1 MKNYFRH
8 DITIC
13 VDIEAHKDVLKEAF
27 GENLSN
33 CDYDSKLI
41 YNQRNPEYL
50 QLTIYYKQ
58 SDYLFEKFEL
68 LQKNGISILSLIKP
82 KINIHQWEHPDILIF
97 SQSNIVEIQDSPFW
111 EHNKKPVIIT
121 IDNAEILLNG
131 RYVGDGRFKLTKN
144 VFQHLDEYVIYG
156 GLGRHRWDDKFIEKD
171 VNRETTFGPINFIL
185 SFEHFYEQ
193 KYSKQNIYILRD
205 AYLTLTDSTEKLTDN
220 ELIQIGK
227 SLCLLMSFYWGKPI
241 DFFIANIRVN
251 NIENYRTREILK
263 YADHFID
270 DSHDFLLKKKF
281 KTFYDFAES
290 VDYGKFI
297 ANSDILFEIIPRI
310 LKTKNVDEIS
320 SFMVLYNIIEK
331 IRNYY
336 LTSPS
341 DGKQFTIKEEF
352 DFKLSKKK
360 TNEYIKNKIKEII
373 EIVVDT
379 DAEEFENKASD
390 KVTFIRKTGL
400 KDQFDSLLT
409 YLELEPKSY
418 DIDFV
423 NLINIRNNIYHGK
436 LPEENIKPHIA
447 QMINILNDMI
457 LKMTIN

>member
-1 MKNYFRH
+1 MQDYFRN
-8 DITIC
+8 DITIGL
-13 VDIEAHKDVLKEAF
+13 DLEAHKEILSETF
-27 GENLSN
+27 GVDLSN
-33 CDYDSKLI
+33 CDYDSRLI

-68 LQKNGISILSLIKP
+68 LQQKGISILSLIKP
-82 KINIHQWEHPDILIF
+82 KLSTHKWEFLDILDF
-97 SQSNIVEIQDSPFW
+97 SQSTIIDIQESHYW

-121 IDNAEILLNG
+121 VDNADVLINR
-131 RYVGDGRFKLTKN
+131 RYVRDGRFKLTKN
-144 VFQHLDEYVIYG
+144 VFQHLDEYIRYG
-156 GLGRHRWDDKFIEKD
+156 GLARHQWDDKFIEKD
-171 VNRETTFGPINFIL
+171 LNRETTFGPITFIL

-193 KYSKQNIYILRD
+193 KYSKQNINILRD
-205 AYLTLTDSTEKLTDN
+205 AYLTLTDSTEKLTAN

-263 YADHFID
+263 YSDHYTD
-270 DSHDFLLKKKF
+270 DSPDFLLKEKF
-281 KTFYDFAES
+281 ETFYDFADS
-290 VDYGKFI
+290 IDYGNYV
-297 ANSDILFEIIPRI
+297 ANSNVLSEIIPRI

-331 IRNYY
+331 IRNHF
-336 LTSPS
+336 LSTPLG
-341 DGKQFTIKEEF
+341 GKQFTIKEEF
-352 DFKLSKKK
+352 DFKIGKKR
-360 TNEYIKNKIKEII
+360 TNEYIKDKIKEIK
-373 EIVVDT
+373 EIVADS

-400 KDQFDSLLT
+400 KDQFDNLLT
-409 YLELEPKSY
+409 YLELEPESY
-418 DIDFV
+418 EIDFI
-423 NLINIRNNIYHGK
+423 NLIIIRNNIYHGK
-436 LPEENIKPHIA
+436 LPEENIKPYIT
-447 QMINILNDMI
+447 QMTNLVYDMI

>member
-1 MKNYFRH
+1 MKDYFRD
-8 DITIC
+8 DITISL
-13 VDIEAHKDVLKEAF
+13 DIEAHKYILSETF
-27 GENLSN
+27 GENLVN
-33 CDYDSKLI
+33 CDYDSRLI
-41 YNQRNPEYL
+41 HNQRNPEYL
-50 QLTIYYKQ
+50 QLTIYYKP

-82 KINIHQWEHPDILIF
+82 KINTHRWEYPDILDF
-97 SQSNIVEIQDSPFW
+97 SQSTLIDIQESHYW
-111 EHNKKPVIIT
+111 EHNKKPVTIT
-121 IDNAEILLNG
+121 IDNAEILVNG
-131 RYVGDGRFKLTKN
+131 RYAGDGRFKLTKN
-144 VFQHLDEYVIYG
+144 VFQHLDEYIIYG
-156 GLGRHRWDDKFIEKD
+156 GLGRHSWDDKFIEKD
-171 VNRETTFGPINFIL
+171 VNRATIFGTINFIL

-193 KYSKQNIYILRD
+193 KYSKQNINILRD

-263 YADHFID
+263 YSDHFID
-270 DSHDFLLKKKF
+270 DSQDFLLKEKF

-290 VDYGKFI
+290 VDYEKFI
-297 ANSDILFEIIPRI
+297 ANSDILSEIIPRI

-331 IRNYY
+331 IRNYF
-336 LTSPS
+336 LTAPF

-352 DFKLSKKK
+352 DFKMGKKK
-360 TNEYIKNKIKEII
+360 TNEYIKNKIKEIR
-373 EIVVDT
+373 EIVADS
-379 DAEEFENKASD
+379 DAEDFENIASD

-423 NLINIRNNIYHGK
+423 NLVKIRNNIYHGK

-447 QMINILNDMI
+447 QMINLVNDMI

>member
-1 MKNYFRH
+1 MKDYFRH
-8 DITIC
+8 DITISL
-13 VDIEAHKDVLKEAF
+13 DIESHKDKLSETF
-27 GENLSN
+27 GKDLSN
-33 CDYDSKLI
+33 CDYDSRLI

-50 QLTIYYKQ
+50 QLTIFYKQ

-68 LQKNGISILSLIKP
+68 LQKEGINILSLIKP
-82 KINIHQWEHPDILIF
+82 KINTHHWEHPDILDF
-97 SQSNIVEIQDSPFW
+97 AQSTIIEIQESYYW

-121 IDNAEILLNG
+121 IDNTDILVNE
-131 RYVGDGRFKLTKN
+131 RYSGDGRFKLTKN
-144 VFQHLDEYVIYG
+144 VFQHLDEYITYG
-156 GLGRHRWDDKFIEKD
+156 GLGRHGWDDKFIEKN

-193 KYSKQNIYILRD
+193 KYSKQNINILRD
-205 AYLTLTDSTEKLTDN
+205 AYLTLTDSTEELTDK
-220 ELIQIGK
+220 EFIQIGK

-251 NIENYRTREILK
+251 DIENYRTREILK
-263 YADHFID
+263 YSDHFVD
-270 DSHDFLLKKKF
+270 DSQDFILKEKF
-281 KTFYDFAES
+281 RTFYDFVGS

-297 ANSDILFEIIPRI
+297 TNSDILSEIIPRI

-320 SFMVLYNIIEK
+320 AFMVLYNIIEK
-331 IRNYY
+331 IRNYF
-336 LTSPS
+336 LTTPLG
-341 DGKQFTIKEEF
+341 GKQYSIKEEF
-352 DFKLSKKK
+352 DFKMGKKK
-360 TNEYIKNKIKEII
+360 TNEYIKNKIKEIK
-373 EIVVDT
+373 EIVADSDV
-379 DAEEFENKASD
+379 EGFENKASD

-423 NLINIRNNIYHGK
+423 NLIKIRNNIYHGK
-436 LPEENIKPHIA
+436 LPEGNIKPHIT
-447 QMINILNDMI
+447 QMINLVNDMI